1 MWNFCK
7 GVGAVGIIGGGIGL
21 AIWGLV
27 VGIVALEHDIIDYK
41 SEVDLANYGV
51 KFDGYMRVC
60 GANGV
65 PLTVCV
71 LAWPNGAR
79 K

>member
-7 GVGAVGIIGGGIGL
+7 GVGAVGIICGGIGL

-27 VGIVALEHDIIDYK
+27 TGIVALEHDIIDYK
-41 SEVDLANYGV
+41 AQVNIETYGT
-51 KFDGYMRVC
+51 KFDGYVRVC
-60 GANGV
+60 TSNGV
-65 PLTVCV
+65 PASVCV